1 MSLGF
6 YTLSDVCPWKIFMQL
21 IIFVY
26 IDANYHEQVLLRHY
40 WTRFITTYTIAKEN
54 VGGKYDSFTPLNY

>member
-1 MSLGF
+1 
-6 YTLSDVCPWKIFMQL
+6 MQL